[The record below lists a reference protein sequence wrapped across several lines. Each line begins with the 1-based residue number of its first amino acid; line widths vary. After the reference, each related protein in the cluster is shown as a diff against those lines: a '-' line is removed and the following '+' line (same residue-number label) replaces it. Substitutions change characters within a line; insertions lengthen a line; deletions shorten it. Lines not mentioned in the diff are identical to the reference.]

1 MTTWS
6 WRYERIDGT
15 ESDPA
20 RSQTFPT
27 QSDAET
33 WIGES
38 WKELLDAGVDSVVLL
53 EEENEVYGPMSLH
66 PQS

>member
-1 MTTWS
+1 MTMWS

-15 ESDPA
+15 EPDPA